1 MFSRLLTGWCMV
13 PERSPKRSFLPPLAD
28 FLFAQHRNLHWRVQS
43 GNEAF
48 VLRMYKRPRTVAS
61 IQYEL
66 DILAH
71 LRDRQWPVAAAVDG
85 VVERLGRS
93 FVLFPLLPG
102 APCQEENQQQSRR
115 RGRILAKLQIELAG
129 LVNCGQ
135 RDVWQR
141 TDEVVQ
147 HERSCL
153 GNCTLNVTHPELV
166 QTIARRLD
174 SVHDRL
180 CATGASRFPVCINH
194 GDFITQNLLFDREV
208 LSGVLDFD
216 SAHFDLRAADVAC
229 ARRSRNDDV
238 VRGYLDV
245 IPLSDE
251 ELGCLDDLWRASV
264 LRYGLQLF
272 ESETTSGKAV
282 SELEWCLGA
291 DREDA
296 AVPELE
302 KVYCDPR
309 PLAAGVDR
317 RFHCLSD

>member
-1 MFSRLLTGWCMV
+1 MNELIS
-13 PERSPKRSFLPPLAD
+13 PELIREVLATWSIAPD
-28 FLFAQHRNLHWRVQS
+28 HVSSISERGNLHWRVQS

-85 VVERLGRS
+85 VIERSGRT

-102 APCQEENQQQSRR
+102 GPCRQENEQQSRR
-115 RGRILAKLQIELAG
+115 RGRILARLHMELAG
-129 LVNCGQ
+129 LVGRGQ
-135 RDVWQR
+135 RDAWQR

-147 HERSCL
+147 HESSCL
-153 GNCTLNVTHPELV
+153 GNCTLNVTRAELV
-166 QTIARRLD
+166 HTIARRLD

-180 CATGASRFPVCINH
+180 CATGASQFPVCINH
-194 GDFITQNLLFDREV
+194 GDLITQNLLFDRGV

-251 ELGCLDDLWRASV
+251 ELGCLDDVWRASV
-264 LRYGLQLF
+264 LRYALQLF
-272 ESETTSGKAV
+272 ESETTSGEAL
-282 SELEWCLGA
+282 SELAWCLA
-291 DREDA
+291 QI
-296 AVPELE
+296 E
-302 KVYCDPR
+302 KTR
-309 PLAAGVDR
+309 S
-317 RFHCLSD
+317 FQS